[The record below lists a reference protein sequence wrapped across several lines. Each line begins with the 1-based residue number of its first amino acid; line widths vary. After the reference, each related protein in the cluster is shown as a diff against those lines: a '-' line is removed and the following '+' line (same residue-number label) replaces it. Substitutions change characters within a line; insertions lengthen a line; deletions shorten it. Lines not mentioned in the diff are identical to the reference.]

1 MCFGGGG
8 SSQQQQQMQSTSG
21 SSGFDPW
28 VTQGGK
34 GLYDQASQWLAD
46 NPWQNYSGP
55 LTASFGEPFNQ
66 AKTYLSGILGKANP
80 YTTQAAGG
88 YQSVMGA
95 IDPNASISD
104 YMSPYLK
111 AVLNPQ
117 LDAINQAAGEQGQAA
132 DASATMQGAYGGTG
146 SGLTRAL
153 LNKNTQQ
160 QIANTTGA
168 AYNNAFTNAQGA
180 RLQNLQTLMN
190 ASQGLGGLGQQAFG
204 QQTTLASLLAGLGS
218 QEQQAGQTG
227 IQNALNLHS
236 TDQMGQMK
244 QFMSLASLLSSLPKN
259 QWNQSMSIGS
269 STGQSQQ
276 ANNSGMG
283 MLGSLLGM
291 LLM

>member
-34 GLYDQASQWLAD
+34 GLYDQASQWLAN

-55 LTASFGEPFNQ
+55 LTASFSEPFNQ

>member
-117 LDAINQAAGEQGQAA
+117 LDAINQAAGEQRQAA

>member
-8 SSQQQQQMQSTSG
+8 STQQQTQMQSTSG

-34 GLYDQASQWLAD
+34 GLYDQAAQWLAD

-66 AKTYLSGILGKANP
+66 AKTYLSGMLGKANP

>member
-34 GLYDQASQWLAD
+34 GLYDQAAQWLAD